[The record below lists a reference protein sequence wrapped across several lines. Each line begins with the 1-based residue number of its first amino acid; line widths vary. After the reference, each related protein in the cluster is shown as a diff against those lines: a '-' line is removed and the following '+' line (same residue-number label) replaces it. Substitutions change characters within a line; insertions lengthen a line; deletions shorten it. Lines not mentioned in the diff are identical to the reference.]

1 MEERNISV
9 DRPLRSEEADTMR
22 KEDVKTEED
31 VRLYLAEWSEFERA
45 VYLETFKIPRGKVST
60 YGRIAARIGRPRA
73 CRAVANAL
81 HNNPLHPI
89 VPCQRVVRA
98 DGSFGGRK
106 DHAAG
111 RRAQVVAEGTPVIRG
126 KVVMTED
133 VLY

>member
-1 MEERNISV
+1 MFWLMHQDKRV
-9 DRPLRSEEADTMR
+9 TGMK

-31 VRLYLAEWSEFERA
+31 VRRYLADWSEFEKA
-45 VYLETFKIPRGKVST
+45 VYLETYKIPKGKVST
-60 YGRIAARIGRPRA
+60 YGKIAAKIGRPKA

-89 VPCQRVVRA
+89 VPCQRVVKA

-106 DHAAG
+106 DHAEG
-111 RRAQVVAEGTPVIRG
+111 RRAQVVAEGTPVRDG

>member
-1 MEERNISV
+1 
-9 DRPLRSEEADTMR
+9 MR
-22 KEDVKTEED
+22 REDVKTEDD
-31 VRLYLAEWSEFERA
+31 VRRYLEDWSEFERA

-89 VPCQRVVRA
+89 VPCQRVVRS

-111 RRAQVVAEGTPVIRG
+111 RRAQVVAEGTPVENG
-126 KVVMTED
+126 KVVMRED
-133 VLY
+133 VIY